1 MEATIDFGA
10 LSLLPPLLAIALAV
24 YMREVYLSLAAGIWI
39 GWTIVE
45 SWNPLAGA
53 ARAVDETIAVLGD
66 PGNARLLLFTLM
78 IGSLMAVVQSNG
90 GVDGFVSWVERRRWV
105 TDGRR
110 AQILAWL
117 IGVVIFIESN
127 ITILVTGSVCRP
139 LFDRFRVSREKLAY
153 LADSTSAPISILIP
167 FNAWGGYILGLLA
180 TLGIASPMGVFVAA
194 IPLNFYA
201 LGAVI
206 LAGATAWFGLEMGPM
221 RAAEERTRGG
231 KLHWDHAAALADPE
245 EIAPPAAPDTP
256 RRPVN
261 LILPV
266 VSMVLALPVAMYIT
280 GGGSLTA
287 GSGSLSVLWA
297 VIVGIGVAWTLS
309 LGQRLLGLQELSRVS
324 LHGAGGLIGMAL
336 VLLFALAIGAVT
348 VKLGT
353 GQYMAGL
360 VAGRIPLPIL
370 LPLVFLAG
378 AGTSFATGSS
388 WGTFAIM
395 IPVAVPLAAV
405 LGLPLAP
412 FVGAVLSGGIFGD
425 HCSPISDTT
434 VIASLAAASDHIEH
448 VRTQLPYALAVGGVA
463 TVAFAVTG
471 AYLAL

>member
-1 MEATIDFGA
+1 MPDYGV
-10 LSLLPPLLAIALAV
+10 LSLLPPLLAIVLAV
-24 YMREVYLSLAAGIWI
+24 YTREVYLSLAAGIWF

-53 ARAVDETIAVLGD
+53 ARAVNETIAVLGE
-66 PGNARLLLFTLM
+66 PGNARILLFTFM
-78 IGSLMAVVQSNG
+78 VGSLIAIVGSNG
-90 GVDGFVSWVERRRWV
+90 GVDGFVAWVERRRWV

-110 AQILAWL
+110 AQLLAWL
-117 IGVVIFIESN
+117 IGIVIFIESN

-139 LFDRFRVSREKLAY
+139 LFDRFGVSREKLAY
-153 LADSTSAPISILIP
+153 LADSTSAPICILVP

-180 TLGIASPMGVFVAA
+180 ALGVAAPMAVFVAA

-201 LGAVI
+201 LAAVL
-206 LAGATAWFGLEMGPM
+206 LAGATAAFGLDWGPM

-231 KLHWDHAAALADPE
+231 ELHWEHAGALADPE
-245 EIAPPAAPDTP
+245 EIAPPAAPGVP

-266 VSMVLALPVAMYIT
+266 AAMVLSMPVGMYIT
-280 GGGSLTA
+280 GGGTMSA

-297 VIVGIGVAWTLS
+297 VIVGVAVASVLT
-309 LGQRLLGLQELSRVS
+309 LGQRLISVQELSRVS
-324 LHGAGGLIGMAL
+324 LHGAGGLTGMAL
-336 VLLFALAIGAVT
+336 VLLLAIALGAVT

-353 GQYMAGL
+353 GEYIAGL
-360 VAGRIPLPIL
+360 VAGRVPLPAL
-370 LPLVFLAG
+370 LPIIFLAG

-395 IPVAVPLAAV
+395 IPVAVPLAV
-405 LGLPLAP
+405 SLGLPVAP
-412 FVGAVLSGGIFGD
+412 FVAAVLSGGIFGD

-434 VIASLAAASDHIEH
+434 VISSLAAASDHIEH
-448 VRTQLPYALAVGGVA
+448 VRTQLPYALTAGSFA
-463 TVAFAVTG
+463 ILAFAATG
-471 AYLAL
+471 GFLAR

>member
-1 MEATIDFGA
+1 M
-10 LSLLPPLLAIALAV
+10 PPLLAIALAV
-24 YMREVYLSLAAGIWI
+24 YTREVYLSLAAGIWI

-45 SWNPLAGA
+45 RWNPLAGA
-53 ARAVDETIAVLGD
+53 ARAVDETVAVLGD
-66 PGNARLLLFTLM
+66 PSNARLLLFTLM
-78 IGSLMAVVQSNG
+78 IGSLMAIVRANG
-90 GVDGFVSWVERRRWV
+90 GVDGFVSWVERRHWV
-105 TDGRR
+105 TNGRR

-127 ITILVTGSVCRP
+127 VTILVTGSVCRP

-153 LADSTSAPISILIP
+153 LADSTSAPICILIP

-180 TLGIASPMGVFVAA
+180 ALGIASPMVVFVAA

-206 LAGATAWFGLEMGPM
+206 LAGATAWFGLDWGPM
-221 RAAEERTRGG
+221 RAAETRTRGG
-231 KLHWDHAAALADPE
+231 ELHWEHAAALADPE

-266 VSMVLALPVAMYIT
+266 VSMVLAMPVAMYIT
-280 GGGSLTA
+280 GGGDLTA

-297 VIVGIGVAWTLS
+297 VIVGIGVAWVLS
-309 LGQRLLGLQELSRVS
+309 LGQRLLPLQELSRVS
-324 LHGAGGLIGMAL
+324 LHGAGGLTGMAL
-336 VLLFALAIGAVT
+336 VLLLALAIGAVT

-360 VAGRIPLPIL
+360 VAGRVPLPIL
-370 LPLVFLAG
+370 LPLIFLAG

-434 VIASLAAASDHIEH
+434 VISSLAAASDHIEH

-463 TVAFAVTG
+463 TLAFAATG
-471 AYLAL
+471 AYLVL

>member
-1 MEATIDFGA
+1 M
-10 LSLLPPLLAIALAV
+10 PPLLAIALAV
-24 YMREVYLSLAAGIWI
+24 YTREVYLSLAAGIWV

-45 SWNPLAGA
+45 RWNPLAGA

-66 PGNARLLLFTLM
+66 PSNARLLLFTLM
-78 IGSLMAVVQSNG
+78 IGSLMAIVQANG

-105 TDGRR
+105 TNGRR

-153 LADSTSAPISILIP
+153 LADSTSAPICILIP

-180 TLGIASPMGVFVAA
+180 ALGIASPMVVFVAA

-206 LAGATAWFGLEMGPM
+206 LAGATAWFGLEWGPM
-221 RAAEERTRGG
+221 RAAEGRTRGG

-266 VSMVLALPVAMYIT
+266 VSMVLAMPVVMYIS
-280 GGGSLTA
+280 GGGDLTA

-297 VIVGIGVAWTLS
+297 VIMGIGVAWALTV
-309 LGQRLLGLQELSRVS
+309 GQKLLPLQELSRVS
-324 LHGAGGLIGMAL
+324 LHGAGGLTEMAL
-336 VLLFALAIGAVT
+336 VLLLALAIGAVT

-370 LPLVFLAG
+370 LPLIFLAG

-388 WGTFAIM
+388 WGAFAIM

-434 VIASLAAASDHIEH
+434 VISSLAAASDHIEH

-463 TVAFAVTG
+463 TVAFAATG

>member
-1 MEATIDFGA
+1 MPDYGV

-24 YMREVYLSLAAGIWI
+24 YTREVYLSLAAGIWV
-39 GWTIVE
+39 GWTIIE
-45 SWNPLAGA
+45 RWNPLAGA
-53 ARAVDETIAVLGD
+53 ARAVDETVAVLGD
-66 PGNARLLLFTLM
+66 PGNARILLFTFMVGAL
-78 IGSLMAVVQSNG
+78 IAIVQANG

-105 TDGRR
+105 TNGRR

-153 LADSTSAPISILIP
+153 LADSTSAPICVLVP

-180 TLGIASPMGVFVAA
+180 ALGVAAPLGVFLAA

-201 LGAVI
+201 LAAVL
-206 LAGATAWFGLEMGPM
+206 LAGATAVFGLELGPM
-221 RAAEERTRGG
+221 RAAAIRTRGG
-231 KLHWDHAAALADPE
+231 ALHWEHAGALADPD
-245 EIAPPAAPDTP
+245 EIAPPAASDVP

-266 VSMVLALPVAMYIT
+266 AAMVLAMPVGMWVT
-280 GGGSLTA
+280 GGGDLSA

-297 VIVGIGVAWTLS
+297 VIVGVGVASLLT
-309 LGQRLLGLQELSRVS
+309 LGQRLLPVQELSRVS
-324 LHGAGGLIGMAL
+324 LQGAGGLTGMAL
-336 VLLFALAIGAVT
+336 VLLLAISLGAVT
-348 VKLGT
+348 MELGT
-353 GQYMAGL
+353 GEYIASL
-360 VAGRIPLPIL
+360 IAGRVALPIL

-395 IPVAVPLAAV
+395 IPVSVPLAAS
-405 LGLPLAP
+405 LGLPAAP

-434 VIASLAAASDHIEH
+434 VISSLAAASDHIEH
-448 VRTQLPYALAVGGVA
+448 VRTQRPYALSAGGFAV
-463 TVAFAVTG
+463 VAFAITG
-471 AYLAL
+471 GFLAV